1 MTEKRSKSR
10 NILQILALFLMLVV
24 LPLGSFYYL
33 RKGFNYQKAA
43 WAELQDRASVPSFKL
58 QDLRGN
64 MIASDS
70 LGNKIVVANFVSYAE
85 LKDNKLW
92 AERFKN
98 LSGQFH
104 DRSEF
109 EIVSY
114 LTDKDSLAASERTVL
129 LENYELRNPAQWHV
143 LYGNSQQVQQMARQ
157 FQFPD
162 TNEPYFALIDTLMV
176 KNYYRADQ
184 MEDFAKMAQHISLIL
199 PREETKDIILERD
212 KEM

>member
-1 MTEKRSKSR
+1 M
-10 NILQILALFLMLVV
+10 
-24 LPLGSFYYL
+24 GSFYYL

-43 WAELQDRASVPSFKL
+43 WAELQDRAVVPSFKL

-70 LGNKIVVANFVSYAE
+70 LANKIVVANFVSYE
-85 LKDNKLW
+85 DLKDSKLW
-92 AERFKN
+92 NARLAN

-104 DRSEF
+104 DREEF
-109 EIVSY
+109 EMISY
-114 LTDKDSLAASERTVL
+114 LIDKDSLAASERATL
-129 LENYELRNPAQWHV
+129 LENYELRNPNQWHV
-143 LYGNSQQVQQMARQ
+143 LYGNSQQVRQLAEQ
-157 FQFPD
+157 FQFPNED
-162 TNEPYFALIDTLMV
+162 EPYFALVDTMMI

-184 MEDFAKMAQHISLIL
+184 SEDFAKMAQHISLIL

>member
-1 MTEKRSKSR
+1 MAEERSKSR

-43 WAELQDRASVPSFKL
+43 WAELQDRANVPNFKL

-64 MIASDS
+64 MIDSDS
-70 LGNKIVVANFVSYAE
+70 LADKIVVANFVSYQD
-85 LKDNKLW
+85 LKDSDLW
-92 AERFKN
+92 NQRFAQ

-104 DRSEF
+104 DRQEF

-114 LTDKDSLAASERTVL
+114 LTDKDSLAASERASL
-129 LENYELRNPAQWHV
+129 LENYELRNPDQWHV
-143 LYGNSQQVQQMARQ
+143 LYGNSQQVQRLATQ
-157 FQFPD
+157 FKFP
-162 TNEPYFALIDTLMV
+162 TSNEPYFALIDTMVV

-184 MEDFAKMAQHISLIL
+184 TDDFAKMAQHISLIL
-199 PREETKDIILERD
+199 PRAEAKDIILERD